1 MYLYKRLFKGNE
13 WEKYNFEAFPSGVN
27 SLSWAPSSDMGSLI
41 CEPSAAEKNERKK
54 RLVAAGN
61 GNDVHIYEEGI
72 KEITFSDMI
81 LK

>member
-1 MYLYKRLFKGNE
+1 
-13 WEKYNFEAFPSGVN
+13 
-27 SLSWAPSSDMGSLI
+27 MGSLI